1 MTLISTWQY
10 NCSLADGFFDRKM
23 AKAKDKKETLEQ
35 EEVKNTETAVEEQP
49 ENSEEQ
55 VEEHEEVEEIELSVE
70 EKLGIELAEAKDKYL
85 RLYSEFENFRRR
97 NAKEK
102 LDLVKTASAG
112 LVEQLLPVVDDFERA
127 QEANKS
133 QEDIEA
139 IKEGFGLIHNKLL
152 KTLEAKGLKVMET
165 EKGTD
170 FDADLHEAITQ
181 FPADED
187 GLKGKIIDTV
197 EKGYYLGEKV
207 IRFAKVVIGA

>member
-1 MTLISTWQY
+1 MTLIFAWQY

-23 AKAKDKKETLEQ
+23 ARAKDKKETKEQ
-35 EEVKNTETAVEEQP
+35 KKVKNTETAVEEQP

-55 VEEHEEVEEIELSVE
+55 VEEVEEIELSPE
-70 EKLGIELAEAKDKYL
+70 EKLQIEVAEAKDKYL

-102 LDLVKTASAG
+102 LEMVKTASAG
-112 LVEQLLPVVDDFERA
+112 LVEQLLPTVDDFERA

-181 FPADED
+181 FPAEEES
-187 GLKGKIIDTV
+187 LKGKIIDTV
-197 EKGYYLGEKV
+197 EKGYYLGDKV
-207 IRFAKVVIGA
+207 VRFAKVVIGA

>member
-1 MTLISTWQY
+1 
-10 NCSLADGFFDRKM
+10 M
-23 AKAKDKKETLEQ
+23 ARAKDKKETKEQ
-35 EEVKNTETAVEEQP
+35 RKVKDTDTVVEEQV

-55 VEEHEEVEEIELSVE
+55 VEDQEEVEEIILSPE
-70 EKLGIELAEAKDKYL
+70 EKLQAEVAEAKDKYL

-102 LDLVKTASAG
+102 LEMVKTASAG

-127 QEANKS
+127 RQANQS

-139 IKEGFGLIHNKLL
+139 MKEGFDLIHNKLE
-152 KTLEAKGLKVMET
+152 KTLEAKGLKVMGT

-181 FPADED
+181 FPAEEES
-187 GLKGKIIDTV
+187 LKGKIIDTV
-197 EKGYYLGEKV
+197 EKGYYLGDKV
-207 IRFAKVVIGA
+207 VRFAKVVIGA